1 MTTVDVVGK
10 VVDPYYAWQVGDTL
24 VSEEGALFM
33 VVADA
38 IEETHSLV
46 PLNNT
51 VEGTQGILDYTS
63 ILLSDLQDSCSKLKL
78 TKVDKL
84 KIYIIE

>member
-24 VSEEGALFM
+24 VSEGGTLFM
-33 VVADA
+33 VISDA
-38 IEETHSLV
+38 IEATYSLV
-46 PLNNT
+46 TLNT
-51 VEGTQGILDYTS
+51 TEEGVQGLMDYTN
-63 ILLSDLQDSCSKLKL
+63 IKLSDLQDSCSRLKL

-84 KIYIIE
+84 KIYVVE